1 MRFCGIVEEPTCASV
16 EGSRD
21 LRDLGRLQPD
31 DLRRDALG
39 GRGDLRERVPQVAQ
53 PVARRVPVDVCAGE
67 AKPLAE
73 GLLHGFRALAERG
86 ERPGGPGELRGRGG
100 LCRPVEAF
108 ATPSE
113 LVRPGRGLQPERDR
127 HRVLEVRP
135 PGHRGV
141 TVAQGKRASSTVGA
155 LEIPRDRGERGPRLE
170 DERRVDDVLRRRTP
184 VHPAALVAAAL
195 DQRPNQRNQWML
207 RRRDSLAQLR
217 QVIEARVRLGGDPLG
232 RRCGDDADL
241 GLSLGQGTLDV
252 EPGLNERTRLEHRP
266 RLARTVEIA
275 KHLAVERDGHVR
287 DGLRLREA
295 YD

>member
-1 MRFCGIVEEPTCASV
+1 MRVGR
-16 EGSRD
+16 GLRD

-31 DLRRDALG
+31 DLRRDPLG
-39 GRGDLRERVPQVAQ
+39 GRGDLRERVPQVAE

-73 GLLHGFRALAERG
+73 GLLHGFRVSPSVASVPAA
-86 ERPGGPGELRGRGG
+86 PAS
-100 LCRPVEAF
+100 CAVEAVSAARSRRF

-141 TVAQGKRASSTVGA
+141 TVAQGKRASSAAAERSRSRAIGA
-155 LEIPRDRGERGPRLE
+155 SACPRLE
-170 DERRVDDVLRRRTP
+170 DERGVDDVLRRRTP

-195 DQRPNQRNQWML
+195 DERPDQRNERML

-217 QVIEARVRLGGDPLG
+217 EVVEARVRLGGDPLG
-232 RRCGDDADL
+232 GRCGDDADL
-241 GLSLGQGTLDV
+241 GLSLGERTLDV
-252 EPGLNERTRLEHRP
+252 EPGLNERTRLEDRP

-275 KHLAVERDGHVR
+275 EHLAVERDGHVR